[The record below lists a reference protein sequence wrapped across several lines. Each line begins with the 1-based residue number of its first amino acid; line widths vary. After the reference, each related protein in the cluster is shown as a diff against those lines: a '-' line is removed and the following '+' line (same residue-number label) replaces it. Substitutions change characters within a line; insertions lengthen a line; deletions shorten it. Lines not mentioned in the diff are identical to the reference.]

1 MHDLGADT
9 RVEGAREEARRMLTL
24 FSEMGL
30 LRDGDLP
37 HQPDAD
43 LAAKA
48 REELKRDSW
57 RGDGASLSEPVRNWL
72 YRLIRERPNVPRRRR
87 RKGQRDAIIA
97 NVVAHITE
105 YGLAPTRNRAS
116 QQASACSVVSEVLAE
131 HGIHL
136 DETGVEDVWR
146 RLHKHVNPA
155 PFIAPRAGDL
165 TRALEDLGRRLGGEK
180 LVGPTSKSV
189 RGK

>member
-1 MHDLGADT
+1 
-9 RVEGAREEARRMLTL
+9 MLTM
-24 FSEMGL
+24 FSRMGL

-57 RGDGASLSEPVRNWL
+57 KGDGASLSGPVRNWL

-97 NVVAHITE
+97 NVVAHISNE

-116 QQASACSVVSEVLAE
+116 RQASACSVVSEVLAE
-131 HGIHL
+131 LGIHL
-136 DETGVEDVWR
+136 DEIGVEDVWR
-146 RLHKHVNPA
+146 RLHKHVNPG

-165 TRALEDLGRRLGGEK
+165 TRALEDLGRRLGEEK

-189 RGK
+189 REK